1 MVQGHDLA
9 LIHIVS
15 QESQGHIQNKDQPS
29 KREQSPDRILR
40 NETEKEVF
48 QSHVPALIHVVNL
61 DQGRDH
67 LGIRER
73 VLDQGGDLLYL
84 GIFEGFHLLTGGE
97 AQVHFDGGH
106 DQLQGLEDRVQG
118 EEVIQDGE
126 IHVPDLIQD
135 LSQDKKVAG
144 DLAQDLEWGD
154 QGQDL
159 AYEIGNLDLYRRE
172 REEDLGLSHTQKEKE
187 EGQHQG
193 TETEPDLVQSLSQKI
208 KHKL

>member
-15 QESQGHIQNKDQPS
+15 QESQGHVQNKDQPS

-48 QSHVPALIHVVNL
+48 QSRVPTLIHVVNL
-61 DQGRDH
+61 NQGHDH
-67 LGIRER
+67 LGTREH
-73 VLDQGGDLLYL
+73 VLDQGEDLLYL

-97 AQVHFDGGH
+97 AQVRFDGGH
-106 DQLQGLEDRVQG
+106 DQLQGLKDRVQG

-135 LSQDKKVAG
+135 LSQDKRVTG
-144 DLAQDLEWGD
+144 DLAQDLE
-154 QGQDL
+154 
-159 AYEIGNLDLYRRE
+159 
-172 REEDLGLSHTQKEKE
+172 
-187 EGQHQG
+187 
-193 TETEPDLVQSLSQKI
+193 
-208 KHKL
+208 

>member
-1 MVQGHDLA
+1 MVQGHDLT

-15 QESQGHIQNKDQPS
+15 QESQGHVQNKDQPS

-48 QSHVPALIHVVNL
+48 QSRVPTLIHVVNL
-61 DQGRDH
+61 NQGHDH
-67 LGIRER
+67 LGTREH

-97 AQVHFDGGH
+97 AQVRFDGGH
-106 DQLQGLEDRVQG
+106 DQLQGLKDRVQG

-135 LSQDKKVAG
+135 PSQHKRVAG
-144 DLAQDLEWGD
+144 DLAQDLE
-154 QGQDL
+154 
-159 AYEIGNLDLYRRE
+159 
-172 REEDLGLSHTQKEKE
+172 
-187 EGQHQG
+187 
-193 TETEPDLVQSLSQKI
+193 
-208 KHKL
+208 